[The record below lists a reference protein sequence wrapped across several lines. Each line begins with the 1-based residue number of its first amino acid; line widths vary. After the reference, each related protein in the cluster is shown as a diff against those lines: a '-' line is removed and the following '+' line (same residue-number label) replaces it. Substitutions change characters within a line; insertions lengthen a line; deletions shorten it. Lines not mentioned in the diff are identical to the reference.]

1 MNEKYLNIVR
11 NQLIEYRKIEEDRR
25 QSGYENYSHNYI
37 YFGYIEG
44 ELEVICCN
52 ERCIPEYFK
61 VVLTPNEYMPYCCEY
76 LVPSIKTLENIWK
89 SLIIKKYFQE
99 YQEKKLKE

>member
-25 QSGYENYSHNYI
+25 QSGYENYSHAYI

-52 ERCIPEYFK
+52 ERCIPEYFE
-61 VVLTPNEYMPYCCEY
+61 VAVAPNEYMPYCCEY

-89 SLIIKKYFQE
+89 SLIIKNIFKNM
-99 YQEKKLKE
+99 KKN